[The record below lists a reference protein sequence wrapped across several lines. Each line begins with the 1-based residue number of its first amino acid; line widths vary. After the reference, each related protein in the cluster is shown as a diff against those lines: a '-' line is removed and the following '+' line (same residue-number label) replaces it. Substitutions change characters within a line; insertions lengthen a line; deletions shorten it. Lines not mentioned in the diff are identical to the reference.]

1 MEIDRKILDHRKL
14 DSFIVRFFPLIII
27 YCLALV
33 LLFLYYSSSSAPY
46 DILYNICLGFA
57 LGFVTFGVVCLAY
70 VGKPV
75 VKSRYVLPFLLLVPM
90 IVSTS
95 LVFVYGLEFPP
106 NIFISQFYLFAIEG
120 EVTFWTVIIGIYI
133 IELTIISVA
142 AAVSSVI
149 SAYFRTYFSRL
160 LLGPIDNRPNS
171 KVKKIANWLFVIPNI
186 IDVEDVVLEP
196 EEDNGK
202 FNFQVFKQIS
212 VDIFVMGLAICS
224 FLFLSPY
231 FVNEMPIEK
240 MLMMSVMLSLFISA
254 LVIPWH
260 IIKSVGA
267 KAKSQAPRDFYF
279 WKGMKGRLSSSVIVI
294 SFFILLFLMLSYL
307 RMDLAKVFII
317 YASYLLF
324 MGVISSMYSFVYV
337 NSFYYRFKRG
347 QIESFNL
354 EKEKMLARQENTPSD
369 SL

>member
-1 MEIDRKILDHRKL
+1 MENDRKILDYRRL
-14 DSFIVRFFPLIII
+14 DAFIVRFFPMIIV

-46 DILYNICLGFA
+46 DIMYNICLGFA
-57 LGFVTFGVVCLAY
+57 LGFVTFGIVCLAY

-75 VKSRYVLPFLLLVPM
+75 IKSRYVMPFLLLAP
-90 IVSTS
+90 IILSTC
-95 LVFVYGLEFPP
+95 LVYCYGLDFTP
-106 NIFISQFYLFAIEG
+106 NIFISQFYLFAIDG
-120 EVTFWTVIIGIYI
+120 EVTFWTVIIGMYI

-160 LLGPIDNRPNS
+160 LLGPMDKKPNS
-171 KVKKIANWLFVIPNI
+171 KIKKIADWLFVIPDI

-196 EEDNGK
+196 EEDNGR
-202 FNFQVFKQIS
+202 FNTSVFKQIF
-212 VDIFVMGLAICS
+212 VDMFVMGLAICS

-240 MLMMSVMLSLFISA
+240 MLMTAVLLSLFISA
-254 LVIPWH
+254 LVVPWH

-279 WKGMKGRLSSSVIVI
+279 WRGMKGRLTSSVIVI
-294 SFFILLFLMLSYL
+294 SFFVLLFLMLTYL

-317 YASYLLF
+317 YASYFLF

-337 NSFYYRFKRG
+337 NSFYYRFKKG
-347 QIESFNL
+347 QIESFNK
-354 EKEKMLARQENTPSD
+354 EKEKMLARQENTPSKP
-369 SL
+369 L